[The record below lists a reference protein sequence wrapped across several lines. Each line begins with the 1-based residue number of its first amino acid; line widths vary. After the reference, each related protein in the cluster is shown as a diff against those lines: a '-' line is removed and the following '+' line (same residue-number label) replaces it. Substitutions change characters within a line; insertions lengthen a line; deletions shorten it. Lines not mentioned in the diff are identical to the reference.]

1 MVETYSTDISA
12 AWEAEEKMN
21 TDKLFWRYTNHVKKI
36 ILLDKGSCTEYD
48 MMHASPEIRCK
59 ASLLAVLE
67 EGEA

>member
-1 MVETYSTDISA
+1 
-12 AWEAEEKMN
+12 MN